1 MCDAV
6 SLRSRSLSPF
16 TINISCAH
24 TWSKL
29 RFFSGHKFPSPCPA
43 RRAPPPRTH
52 FFSCTAVALS
62 HHRVPSLFKE
72 VSSLLVCQTCLSHT
86 NAKEARAN
94 AKEEEGRERE
104 TEEQYNNNSERQ
116 QWVWPRTFLFICVV
130 VVYPVCVYKLSCVG
144 EAHGHAQRKGG
155 GGVRHTTPTRSR
167 DRCREFSA
175 CAANESVVTHAYPL
189 PTRQ

>member
-24 TWSKL
+24 TWNKL

-116 QWVWPRTFLFICVV
+116 QWVWPRTFLFICGGATGAAGRRRSPPGRGSKIVV
-130 VVYPVCVYKLSCVG
+130 FHMVY
-144 EAHGHAQRKGG
+144 GH
-155 GGVRHTTPTRSR
+155 VRSKIVKN
-167 DRCREFSA
+167 RCFSYGFRTFPFQ
-175 CAANESVVTHAYPL
+175 N
-189 PTRQ
+189 R

>member
-16 TINISCAH
+16 TINMSCAH
-24 TWSKL
+24 TWSNL
-29 RFFSGHKFPSPCPA
+29 SFFSGHKFPSPCSA
-43 RRAPPPRTH
+43 RRAPPPTH
-52 FFSCTAVALS
+52 TSLAPLWLS
-62 HHRVPSLFKE
+62 HRVPSLFKE
-72 VSSLLVCQTCLSHT
+72 LFQICVSHT
-86 NAKEARAN
+86 TREQKQKKKKKKRVESGKPRSSTTTTVRDNSGS
-94 AKEEEGRERE
+94 GRGHF
-104 TEEQYNNNSERQ
+104 Y
-116 QWVWPRTFLFICVV
+116 LHVV
-130 VVYPVCVYKLSCVG
+130 VVYPVCVYKFSCVD
-144 EAHGHAQRKGG
+144 EAHGHAQRKGV